1 MKVLLVSATEAE
13 IAPFLESAGQ
23 NGVPEVAGHRV
34 TTLITGVG
42 MVATAFRMGMHLSQN
57 RYDLAINTGIAGAF
71 DRNLQIGRVTAV
83 AEDCFAELGAEDGEE
98 FLPID
103 KLGFGESRILPTM
116 PGKLPDLPQVKA
128 ITVSRVHGNETTI
141 FKTMS
146 RLQPQVESMEGAAF
160 FYACNQVNLPSV
172 QLRAVSNYVERRN
185 RSGWDIPLAIGNLNA
200 ALLTYLQEL

>member
-57 RYDLAINTGIAGAF
+57 SYDLAINTGIAGAF
-71 DRNLQIGRVTAV
+71 DRNLQIGQVTAV

-103 KLGFGESRILPTM
+103 KLGFGESRILAIKPD
-116 PGKLPDLPQVKA
+116 KLPDLPQVKA

-160 FYACNQVNLPSV
+160 FYACHQVNLPSV

>member
-13 IAPFLESAGQ
+13 IAPFLESAGK
-23 NGVPEVAGHRV
+23 NGVPEITGHRV

-42 MVATAFRMGMHLSQN
+42 MVATAFRMGMHLSRN
-57 RYDLAINTGIAGAF
+57 SYDLAINTGIAGAF
-71 DRNLQIGRVTAV
+71 DRNLQIGQVTAV

-103 KLGFGESRILPTM
+103 RLGFGESRILATKPD
-116 PGKLPDLPQVKA
+116 KLPDLPQVKA

-160 FYACNQVNLPSV
+160 FYACTQVNLPSV

>member
-13 IAPFLESAGQ
+13 IAPFLESAGK
-23 NGVPEVAGHRV
+23 NGVPEIAGHRV
-34 TTLITGVG
+34 TTLITAVG
-42 MVATAFRMGMHLSQN
+42 MVATAFRMGMHLSRN
-57 RYDLAINTGIAGAF
+57 SYDLAINTGIAGAF
-71 DRNLQIGRVTAV
+71 DRNLQIGQVTAV

-103 KLGFGESRILPTM
+103 RLGFGESRILAIKPD
-116 PGKLPDLPQVKA
+116 KLPDLPQVKA

-160 FYACNQVNLPSV
+160 FYACHQVNLPSV